1 MWQQNYTPVGDS
13 LALSA
18 LVAAIPIFVLLIL
31 LGVLRK
37 AGLDGLARRPG
48 GRRRWWPLS
57 CTACR
62 SDALVAPITY
72 GAAFGLFPIGW
83 VVFSAILLYR
93 ITLESGKFEILKDSI
108 GHLTN
113 DRDCRRC

>member
-1 MWQQNYTPVGDS
+1 MWQQTYTPIGDS

-18 LVAAIPIFVLLIL
+18 LVAAVPIFFLLLL

-37 AGLDGLARRPG
+37 PAWLASLLGVVAAAAVAIGVYGMPVALAGQ
-48 GRRRWWPLS
+48 
-57 CTACR
+57 T
-62 SDALVAPITY
+62 LVY

-93 ITLESGKFEILKDSI
+93 ITLESGK
-108 GHLTN
+108 
-113 DRDCRRC
+113 